1 MLDNILNILSCD
13 DRMTTTLYFTKKD
26 KNGYMSFSPNV
37 SDEILSNLIEGAK
50 EYIEKFIDL
59 EVVEY
64 NPTGYRDSTL
74 EFTTCDYVGNY
85 NEIIGSFDEGN
96 IENLQDE
103 VNKFNFY
110 CIEICTEDH
119 NIKLIRR
126 VTKFKKLYS
135 KGIIAA
141 FNGNLL
147 NKIDDKILGMDG
159 EIDILVLN
167 DENIVVFNHI
177 ALERIFKL
185 NDQFEIKAS
194 QALEVIKSTNT
205 IRNYDMFEDD
215 CLNDKRYQKILTKM
229 LREEGLNNC
238 FDNFDN
244 IIETV
249 ELFDLDIEVKSV
261 PEKMIVYRD
270 KSQIMDIL
278 RLARDSYYRSTVRE
292 KPGID
297 NKI

>member
-1 MLDNILNILSCD
+1 
-13 DRMTTTLYFTKKD
+13 
-26 KNGYMSFSPNV
+26 MSFSPNV